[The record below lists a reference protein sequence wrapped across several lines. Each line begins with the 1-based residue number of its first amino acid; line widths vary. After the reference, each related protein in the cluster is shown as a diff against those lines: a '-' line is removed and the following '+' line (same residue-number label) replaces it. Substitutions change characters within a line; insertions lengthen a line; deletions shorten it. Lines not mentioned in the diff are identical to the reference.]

1 MVQTVVM
8 PKLGQTVEESTV
20 LKWHKREGEL
30 VKKGDILFE
39 IETDKAVLEVESFFE
54 GTLREKLS
62 WPKARRCQSPYP

>member
-30 VKKGDILFE
+30 VKKGDILF
-39 IETDKAVLEVESFFE
+39 DLENGFIRFDFE
-54 GTLREKLS
+54 
-62 WPKARRCQSPYP
+62 